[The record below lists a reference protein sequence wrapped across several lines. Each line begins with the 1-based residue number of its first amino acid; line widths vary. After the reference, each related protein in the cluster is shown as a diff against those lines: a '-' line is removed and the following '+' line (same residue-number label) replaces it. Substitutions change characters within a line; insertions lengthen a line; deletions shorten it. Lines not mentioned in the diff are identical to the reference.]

1 MGDTTKPSHT
11 IGCICVHCR
20 VSADTKPL
28 EPKRDA
34 ACEYYVYFDGSV
46 DPCNCHIRALAERDT
61 TISELRAENEALR
74 QMYCGDTDC
83 NVRKEGNVDPA
94 PLIDEAIRLRAEVD
108 RLEKLRSD
116 AVSAV
121 TGEAKI
127 LLENAALRAR
137 VKEMEAAHETDL
149 GRIVGLEGDLADTRA
164 RVAELEAERDAADT
178 LSKLLTEQVNINA
191 EDRDK
196 ARAEAAE
203 LRRLVKAF
211 IDADEATYNTD
222 STAPSFGDLI
232 TDMQNK
238 YAALRAHITT
248 TDKETPTQAAITAEG
263 EG

>member
-1 MGDTTKPSHT
+1 MGENEKKWT
-11 IGCICVHCR
+11 GE
-20 VSADTKPL
+20 L
-28 EPKRDA
+28 EPHERTLNSFSVERLA
-34 ACEYYVYFDGSV
+34 A
-46 DPCNCHIRALAERDT
+46 ALTERDT

-94 PLIDEAIRLRAEVD
+94 PLIDEAIRLRAEVE
-108 RLEKLRSD
+108 RLEKLRVE

-164 RVAELEAERDAADT
+164 RVAELEAERDAADA

-196 ARAEAAE
+196 ARTEAAE
-203 LRRLVKAF
+203 LKRRIEVLLNIGGDFVFALNAF
-211 IDADEATYNTD
+211 CCDPRNA
-222 STAPSFGDLI
+222 S
-232 TDMQNK
+232 
-238 YAALRAHITT
+238 TT
-248 TDKETPTQAAITAEG
+248 TETPTQAAITAEG

>member
-1 MGDTTKPSHT
+1 MGENEKKWT
-11 IGCICVHCR
+11 GE
-20 VSADTKPL
+20 L
-28 EPKRDA
+28 EPHERTLNSFSVERLA
-34 ACEYYVYFDGSV
+34 A
-46 DPCNCHIRALAERDT
+46 ALTERDT

-94 PLIDEAIRLRAEVD
+94 PLIDEAIRLRAEVE
-108 RLEKLRSD
+108 RLEKLRVE

-137 VKEMEAAHETDL
+137 V
-149 GRIVGLEGDLADTRA
+149 
-164 RVAELEAERDAADT
+164 AELEAERDAADA

-196 ARAEAAE
+196 ARTEAAE
-203 LRRLVKAF
+203 LKRRIEVLLNIGGDFVFALNAF
-211 IDADEATYNTD
+211 CCDPRNA
-222 STAPSFGDLI
+222 S
-232 TDMQNK
+232 
-238 YAALRAHITT
+238 TT
-248 TDKETPTQAAITAEG
+248 TETPTQAAITAEG